1 MHYKCTVSSIFQS
14 QQTKVEPNSWYSV
27 FRLSIQ
33 FDNIESNQKQIES
46 IIKEHLLV
54 KLTIKGCKLL
64 LVNDTFN
71 CLYLLPFSAEKMN
84 YSELLYIQL
93 FSNNKYWKQNF

>member
-14 QQTKVEPNSWYSV
+14 QQTKIAPNSGYLV
-27 FRLSIQ
+27 FGLSIQ

-54 KLTIKGCKLL
+54 KLTITGCKLL
-64 LVNDTFN
+64 LVNNKFN
-71 CLYLLPFSAEKMN
+71 CLYLLPFSEVNIN
-84 YSELLYIQL
+84 YPELLYIQL
-93 FSNNKYWKQNF
+93 FSNNKY